1 MTHLLTL
8 SLTAALLLSAC
19 ASAPPAE
26 TADDPHWRHRQMLG
40 LWQVTDIR
48 NLTKDED
55 QPHQRE
61 YHMYTAG
68 HEMIVLAG
76 PGRPKL
82 AKSMSD
88 MTAEEVM
95 SQQPVG
101 AGFYSYVI
109 EGDKVTRTNIA
120 ALSAFYEGRTVV
132 GEIEIDGD
140 TLIYRDDHSADG
152 DLRQWTM
159 KRVE

>member
-1 MTHLLTL
+1 MRVF
-8 SLTAALLLSAC
+8 ALCLNAVVFLSAC
-19 ASAPPAE
+19 ASAPRAE
-26 TADDPHWRHRQMLG
+26 TADEPPSLHEQMLG
-40 LWQVTDIR
+40 LWQVTDIQ
-48 NLTKDED
+48 NLTKGED

-76 PGRPKL
+76 PDRPKL
-82 AKSMSD
+82 SKSMSD

-101 AGFYSYVI
+101 AGFYSYTI
-109 EGDKVTRTNIA
+109 EGAKVARTNVV
-120 ALSAFYEGRTVV
+120 ALSAFYEGRTTV
-132 GEIEIDGD
+132 GEIEIEGD

-152 DLRQWTM
+152 NLRQWTM